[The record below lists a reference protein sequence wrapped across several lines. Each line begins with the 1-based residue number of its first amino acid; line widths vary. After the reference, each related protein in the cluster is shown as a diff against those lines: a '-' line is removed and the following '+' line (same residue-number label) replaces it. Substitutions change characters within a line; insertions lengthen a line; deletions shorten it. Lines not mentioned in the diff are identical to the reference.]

1 MVYFKENYNFTR
13 FQRGSNIFR
22 KGGGGEL
29 MIYLGVQTPYPPG
42 SAHVSSMAKGPIFSW
57 SLPLTP
63 NFVNAR
69 WAGLSETLLL
79 ANTMH
84 TKISL
89 TDPNV
94 FAENLGKW

>member
-1 MVYFKENYNFTR
+1 
-13 FQRGSNIFR
+13 
-22 KGGGGEL
+22 